1 MNSFHEDKVKIPF
14 GSKHLDATLCIPAEA
29 SDVRTAVVL
38 THGAGGDMN
47 FKHLVLLAEVLAS
60 TGLLCLRFTCKGLNL
75 VYRVKAYNAVVEYV
89 HNLKTFTFK
98 NIFLGGP
105 ATAIQW
111 IMFEEF
117 SSLQCR
123 SMGARAAAA
132 LVKQLS
138 ERADDSVQGLVCLSF
153 PLHPPG
159 QMHAH
164 SKRSEHLLGLTQ
176 TPVLFVSG
184 TDDDMCQRDL
194 LEGVTKKM
202 KAPTSV
208 HWIEG
213 ASHGLAVKG
222 RPEEEVLQE
231 MNSCVTT
238 WILEHI

>member
-1 MNSFHEDKVKIPF
+1 MNLFHEDKVKIPF
-14 GSKHLDATLCIPAEA
+14 GSKHLDAAICIPAEA

-47 FKHLVLLAEVLAS
+47 FRHLVLLAEALSSA
-60 TGLLCLRFTCKGLNL
+60 GLLCLRFTCKGLNL
-75 VYRVKAYNAVVEYV
+75 VYRVRAYNAIVEYIQ
-89 HNLKTFTFK
+89 NLKTFTFK
-98 NIFLGGP
+98 NIFLGG
-105 ATAIQW
+105 
-111 IMFEEF
+111 
-117 SSLQCR
+117 R

-138 ERADDSVQGLVCLSF
+138 EEAGDSVQGLICLSF

-194 LEGVTKKM
+194 LEDLRKKM
-202 KAPTSV
+202 KVPTAV

-213 ASHGLAVKG
+213 GSHGLAVKG

-231 MNSCVTT
+231 IKSGVTA